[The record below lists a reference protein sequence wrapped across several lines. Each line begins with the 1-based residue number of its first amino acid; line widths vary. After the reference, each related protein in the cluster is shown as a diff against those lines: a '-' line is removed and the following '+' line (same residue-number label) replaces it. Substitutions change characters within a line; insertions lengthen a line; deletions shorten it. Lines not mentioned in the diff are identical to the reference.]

1 HPELVVLTGLRLG
14 VETLA
19 AEAALA
25 GEVPFVAVLPY
36 PQPDVKW
43 PDAARRRFARLL
55 DDADAVVRLERT
67 VPATPQRAGQALD
80 RRNGWLRQVADEA
93 LIVWDGRERRVGE
106 QVRSFEQTL
115 GEDVW
120 VLDVG

>member
-1 HPELVVLTGLRLG
+1 M
-14 VETLA
+14 
-19 AEAALA
+19 
-25 GEVPFVAVLPY
+25 
-36 PQPDVKW
+36 
-43 PDAARRRFARLL
+43 
-55 DDADAVVRLERT
+55 RLERT